1 MRMLDADALLPRVW
15 KRRWVHD
22 RHAVPAVY
30 VLHHGQQPR
39 DERASVRVLL
49 ERDYRLRATLHPRRA
64 RCQPFPSARPGQ
76 PADVAEQHGR
86 SHDWHQLA
94 SPVRGTAADSCFVN
108 SEHAALHPSVVTWTC
123 NIPRLSRSLKENFG
137 GLSSYPSAGRRQPF
151 CVRCTRRARARH
163 RVDEHSCER
172 TLYRRPFPNF

>member
-15 KRRWVHD
+15 KRRWLHD
-22 RHAVPAVY
+22 RHALPAVY

-49 ERDYRLRATLHPRRA
+49 ERDYRLRTTLHPRRA
-64 RCQPFPSARPGQ
+64 RCQPFSSARPGE
-76 PADVAEQHGR
+76 PADVTEQHGR
-86 SHDWHQLA
+86 SHDWRQLA
-94 SPVRGTAADSCFVN
+94 SPVRGTAADACFVH

-123 NIPRLSRSLKENFG
+123 NIPRFSRSFEENFG
-137 GLSSYPSAGRRQPF
+137 GLSSYPSAGRRQPC
-151 CVRCTRRARARH
+151 CVRCTGRARARY

-172 TLYRRPFPNF
+172 THYRRPFPNF